1 MRKTKHKEEKFKST
15 NKIKV
20 KIMKKIIIHI
30 NNKMP
35 ALWYSKVTLVSVS
48 MGLALCSPFRSV
60 SGPFISPGLIVS
72 LGRRKKKERN
82 QKEK

>member
-35 ALWYSKVTLVSVS
+35 ALWDSKVTSVSVS
-48 MGLALCSPFRSV
+48 QF
-60 SGPFISPGLIVS
+60 
-72 LGRRKKKERN
+72 
-82 QKEK
+82 